1 MKYILNKLLQV
12 FIMTFLALTVVFFI
26 VQSMPGDPAFGLAV
40 SIAQTR
46 NMSLD
51 KALEIAHNIIGY
63 NPKEPLIWK
72 YLKFIRNI
80 FVGNFGYSTYFKT
93 SVNEIIGKALPW
105 TLFVISL
112 ATFIG
117 FFGGVTLG
125 AYSAQ
130 KRGTLIDTLISTIFS
145 IIQAIPAFVLAVFIL
160 FVGAVRLRL
169 LPLGGAYPIDI
180 TPGFYPEFLLTIFY
194 HALGPLLATS
204 IPQMV
209 SWGLSMRGNCSNV
222 IEEDF
227 VRFAKIR
234 GLSDTV
240 IAKKYVR
247 KNAILPLV
255 ASLAI
260 GIGYMLGGHTLVEV
274 IFNYPGIGYYF
285 GQAISARDFG
295 LLTGLFSLIVVGVI
309 LATFIAE
316 ILYSIID
323 PRVKLQ

>member
-1 MKYILNKLLQV
+1 MKYILNRLIQV

-46 NMSLD
+46 NMSLE

-63 NPKEPLIWK
+63 NPKEPIILK
-72 YLKFIRNI
+72 YIKFLKNI

-112 ATFIG
+112 ATAFG
-117 FFGGVTLG
+117 FFAGTTLG
-125 AYSAQ
+125 ALSAQ
-130 KRGTLIDTLISTIFS
+130 KRGTFIDTFIATLFS

-160 FVGAVRLRL
+160 FIGAVRLRL
-169 LPLGGAYPIDI
+169 LPLGGAYPVEM
-180 TPGFYPEFLLTIFY
+180 TPGFYPGFILALIH
-194 HALGPLLATS
+194 HALGPLIATS
-204 IPQMV
+204 IPQMA
-209 SWGLSMRGNCSNV
+209 SWGLAMRGNCSNI

-234 GLSDTV
+234 GLSDSV
-240 IAKKYVR
+240 ISQKYIR

-295 LLTGLFSLIVVGVI
+295 LLTGLFSLIVIGVVF
-309 LATFIAE
+309 ATFITE
-316 ILYSIID
+316 LLYAIID
-323 PRVKLQ
+323 PRVKAQ

>member
-1 MKYILNKLLQV
+1 MSILNKLLQI

-40 SIAQTR
+40 SIAQSR

-63 NPKEPLIWK
+63 NPKEPLILR

-93 SVNEIIGKALPW
+93 SVNEIIEKALPW
-105 TLFVISL
+105 TLFVISI

-117 FFGGVTLG
+117 FFTGVTLG
-125 AYSAQ
+125 AFSAQ
-130 KRGTLIDTLISTIFS
+130 KRGTFIDTLIPTIFS

-160 FVGAVRLRL
+160 FVGGVKLRL
-169 LPLGGAYPIDI
+169 LPLGGAYPIDMNPGI
-180 TPGFYPEFLLTIFY
+180 YPGFILTAFH

-204 IPQMV
+204 IPQIA
-209 SWGLSMRGNCSNV
+209 SWGLAMRGNCSNI

-234 GLSDTV
+234 GLPDST
-240 IAKKYVR
+240 IARRYVR

-285 GQAISARDFG
+285 GQAISVRDFG
-295 LLTGLFSLIVVGVI
+295 LLTGLFSLIVIGVI

-323 PRVKLQ
+323 PRVKAQ